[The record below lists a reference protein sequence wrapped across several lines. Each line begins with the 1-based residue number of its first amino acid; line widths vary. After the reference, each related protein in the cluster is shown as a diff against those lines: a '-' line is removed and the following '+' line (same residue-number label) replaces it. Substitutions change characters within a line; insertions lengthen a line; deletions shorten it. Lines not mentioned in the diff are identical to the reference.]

1 MSSNNQNHNTLDQLN
16 QDLKNLDLQH
26 GDLVTA
32 LSKVNEEIKLL
43 QEERIKL
50 LEGIWNTPP
59 AETLETPPI
68 LDTHGANNQGMR
80 EEPPETV
87 SGSL

>member
-1 MSSNNQNHNTLDQLN
+1 MNEDLENLEIHQHQLAT
-16 QDLKNLDLQH
+16 H
-26 GDLVTA
+26 

-80 EEPPETV
+80 EEPSHIGLAAQILRATHPNNY
-87 SGSL
+87 

>member
-1 MSSNNQNHNTLDQLN
+1 LEIHQHQLAT
-16 QDLKNLDLQH
+16 H
-26 GDLVTA
+26 

-80 EEPPETV
+80 EEPSHIGLAAQILRATHPNNY
-87 SGSL
+87 

>member
-1 MSSNNQNHNTLDQLN
+1 
-16 QDLKNLDLQH
+16 
-26 GDLVTA
+26 VTV
-32 LSKVNEEIKLL
+32 LSKVNEEIQLL

-80 EEPPETV
+80 EEPY
-87 SGSL
+87 